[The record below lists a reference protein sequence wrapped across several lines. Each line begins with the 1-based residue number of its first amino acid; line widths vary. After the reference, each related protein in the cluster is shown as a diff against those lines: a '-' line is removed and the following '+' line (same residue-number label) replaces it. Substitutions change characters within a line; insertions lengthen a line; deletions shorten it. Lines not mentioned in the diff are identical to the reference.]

1 MIIKHV
7 FFCFFVLK
15 NRKLFLKIIIKLILN
30 FYKESRYKTKGN
42 VMKKKGIIKE
52 WGKEKYIGVKLI
64 YT

>member
-30 FYKESRYKTKGN
+30 FYKESGYKKKGN
-42 VMKKKGIIKE
+42 VMKKRG
-52 WGKEKYIGVKLI
+52 YN
-64 YT
+64 